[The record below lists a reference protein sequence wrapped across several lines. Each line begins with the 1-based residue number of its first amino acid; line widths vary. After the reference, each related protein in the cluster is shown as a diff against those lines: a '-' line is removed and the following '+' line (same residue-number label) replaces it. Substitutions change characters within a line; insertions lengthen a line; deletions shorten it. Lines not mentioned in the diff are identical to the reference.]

1 MEYAIK
7 LRLSGMMQ
15 GYSESR
21 YIYKRKTLAA
31 PTQRSVL
38 GIIAA
43 AEGILRS
50 EKEELTALENALT
63 IEIEAPT
70 NKVLPR
76 LTDFQTV
83 RSVKHSRI
91 ARAAGVVRPDMYN
104 NGISK
109 VSNRE
114 LTSMGYIL
122 DDLFNTADGTGKEA
136 LPLMDKEYL
145 LDGDFFV
152 TVRGKEEDV
161 LKAAEA
167 LRHPIFPL
175 YLGRKCCQPNE
186 PIFHKLVTL
195 E

>member
-1 MEYAIK
+1 
-7 LRLSGMMQ
+7 MQ

-21 YIYKRKTLAA
+21 YIYKRRTLAA

-50 EKEELTALENALT
+50 EKDALKALENALT

-70 NKVLPR
+70 KVLQR

-83 RSVKHSRI
+83 RSVRYSKI

-109 VSNRE
+109 ISNKE
-114 LTSMGYIL
+114 LVRMGYVL

-136 LPLMDKEYL
+136 LPLMDKEYI
-145 LDGDFFV
+145 LDGDFSV

-186 PIFHKLVTL
+186 PIFHKLITL

>member
-21 YIYKRKTLAA
+21 YIYKRRTLAA

-50 EKEELTALENALT
+50 EKDALEALENALT

-70 NKVLPR
+70 KVLQR

-83 RSVKHSRI
+83 RSVRYSRI
-91 ARAAGVVRPDMYN
+91 ARAAGVVRPDMYT

-109 VSNRE
+109 ISNKE
-114 LTSMGYIL
+114 LVRMGYIL

-136 LPLMDKEYL
+136 LPLMDKEYI
-145 LDGDFFV
+145 LDGDFSV
-152 TVRGKEEDV
+152 TVRGKEDDV

-186 PIFHKLVTL
+186 PIFHKLITL

>member
-50 EKEELTALENALT
+50 EKDELEALENALT

-70 NKVLPR
+70 KVLFR

-83 RSVKHSRI
+83 RSVKYSKT

-109 VSNRE
+109 VSNKE
-114 LTSMGYIL
+114 LIRMGYIL

-145 LDGDFFV
+145 LDGDFSV

-175 YLGRKCCQPNE
+175 YLGRKCCPPNE

-195 E
+195 D